1 MVTPLDW
8 ASCAIATPVGPSSGS
23 IIRTL
28 APRLMSAVASF
39 SSVASLP
46 CALSIRY
53 CAWVTTEAATAWF
66 RYAWSKLTYRVDDVV
81 SGRITPTCRLLAP
94 LVANWVSG
102 LSLDIVAA
110 MSTLKE
116 LVLSPAGIVF
126 EPLVVDDFV
135 DGVDD
140 PQPAA
145 ARPMTAARPT
155 QPTRRARRHVPSP
168 CERLCRPPSLL
179 LPSRLLHAPFA
190 RTYPNESMRDTIQ
203 HMCPIGMHARS
214 YEIRHQETKSPVSA
228 APPGPHAV
236 LARGDAAPR
245 RLAAS
250 LAAGRERHLD
260 LRTRTPP

>member
-53 CAWVTTEAATAWF
+53 CAWVYPASAKASF
-66 RYAWSKLTYRVDDVV
+66 RYGWSKLTYRVDDVV

-126 EPLVVDDFV
+126 EAPVVDDFV
-135 DGVDD
+135 RGVDD
-140 PQPAA
+140 PQPPA

-155 QPTRRARRHVPSP
+155 QPTRLERRN
-168 CERLCRPPSLL
+168 RPP
-179 LPSRLLHAPFA
+179 PSRP
-190 RTYPNESMRDTIQ
+190 
-203 HMCPIGMHARS
+203 GG
-214 YEIRHQETKSPVSA
+214 SPPS
-228 APPGPHAV
+228 
-236 LARGDAAPR
+236 
-245 RLAAS
+245 
-250 LAAGRERHLD
+250 
-260 LRTRTPP
+260 